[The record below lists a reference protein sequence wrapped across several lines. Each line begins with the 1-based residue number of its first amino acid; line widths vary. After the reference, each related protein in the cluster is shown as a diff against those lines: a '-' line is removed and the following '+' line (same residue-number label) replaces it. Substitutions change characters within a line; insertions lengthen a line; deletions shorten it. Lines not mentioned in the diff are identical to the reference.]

1 MSNSLCE
8 AMNRVLL
15 VDDSITQQVVI
26 KRALVKDDQFTVVG
40 EAEDGRKAV
49 ELVRKTDPDVVL
61 MDIHMPDM
69 DGIEATR
76 AIMSEHSVPIVIAS
90 STLKERDVDHG
101 MKAFDT
107 GAVSV
112 IAKPE
117 GRDVLHRQ

>member
-1 MSNSLCE
+1 MI
-8 AMNRVLL
+8 RVLL

-26 KRALVKDDQFTVVG
+26 RRALVKDDQFTVVG